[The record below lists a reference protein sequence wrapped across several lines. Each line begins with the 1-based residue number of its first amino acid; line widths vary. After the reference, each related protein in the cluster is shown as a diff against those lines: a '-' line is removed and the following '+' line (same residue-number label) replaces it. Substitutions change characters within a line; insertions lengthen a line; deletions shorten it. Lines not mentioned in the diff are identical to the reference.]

1 MEHRHTFQIILKD
14 HCCVDRL
21 CFLAYKINRSRGQIR
36 SYGILSGMTNALFCD
51 TIMPNKYAEKKEW
64 NVPKQKYKLSNWS
77 EYSDALRRRGEIDVW
92 LSEEAMALFPNPS
105 PLSILQN
112 LGGSIACRHPQ

>member
-1 MEHRHTFQIILKD
+1 
-14 HCCVDRL
+14 
-21 CFLAYKINRSRGQIR
+21 
-36 SYGILSGMTNALFCD
+36 MTNALFFD

-92 LSEEAMALFPNPS
+92 LSEEALLNVSFRWRRGVLRYVLIYS
-105 PLSILQN
+105 VFSLKKQ
-112 LGGSIACRHPQ
+112 